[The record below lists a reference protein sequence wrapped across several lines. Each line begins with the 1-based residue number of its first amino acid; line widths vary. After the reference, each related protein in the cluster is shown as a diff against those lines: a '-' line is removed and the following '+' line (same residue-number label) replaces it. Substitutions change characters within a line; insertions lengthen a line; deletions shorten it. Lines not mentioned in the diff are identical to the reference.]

1 MNNIK
6 KFKRIHVIVM
16 DSVGIGETPDADK
29 FDDIGANTLLHISTA
44 KNGLNVPNL
53 ERLGLSNIYKLKGV
67 NTVHPSLGYYTK
79 MQEASCGKDTMTGH
93 WEMMGIH
100 TTKPFKTFTE
110 NGFPDELVQ
119 ELERLTGHV
128 FIGNKSASGT
138 EILDELAMEEIQS
151 NGKELILYTSA
162 DSVLQIC
169 GHEEVTGLD
178 ELYRVCQIAR
188 EITLKPEYKVGR
200 VIARPYVGDSVGH
213 FTRTSNRH
221 DYALSPS
228 SETVLDVLKSNA
240 LDVIGIGKIRDIF
253 NGQGITKSIHS
264 TSSHEGMLQTI
275 EEMKKDFTGLL
286 FTNLVDFDAKWGHRR
301 NVSGYADE
309 LEDFDLLLGQL
320 LGVIDS
326 DTLLIITADH
336 GNDPTYK
343 GTDHT
348 RECVPCLMYS
358 PSMKEHG
365 ILDDSSSFGVLGASV
380 LDNFDLSKPSDL
392 IGESILDLTK

>member
-1 MNNIK
+1 MRYK
-6 KFKRIHVIVM
+6 KIVTIVI
-16 DSVGIGETPDADK
+16 DSFGIGQAKDAKDFNDEGTDTFGHILECRPDLKTDNLYQL
-29 FDDIGANTLLHISTA
+29 GLGNLHPKA
-44 KNGLNVPNL
+44 KNKQQV
-53 ERLGLSNIYKLKGV
+53 
-67 NTVHPSLGYYTK
+67 GYAFK
-79 MQEASCGKDTMTGH
+79 MNEASCSKDTMTGH

-110 NGFPDELVQ
+110 NGFPKELVS
-119 ELERLTGHV
+119 ELESLTGHV

-151 NGKELILYTSA
+151 GGKKLILYTSA

-188 EITLKPEYKVGR
+188 ELTLKPEYKVGR
-200 VIARPYVGDSVGH
+200 VIARPYVGNSVGH
-213 FTRTSNRH
+213 FIRTSNRH

-228 SETVLDVLKSNA
+228 SKTVLDALKSHS
-240 LDVIGIGKIRDIF
+240 LDVIGIGKISDIF

-275 EEMKKDFTGLL
+275 EEMNKDFTGLL

-309 LEDFDLLLGQL
+309 LEAFDVLLGHL
-320 LGVIDS
+320 LSVIDS

-336 GNDPTYK
+336 GNDPTFK

-365 ILDDSSSFGVLGASV
+365 MLSDSSSFGVLGATV
-380 LDNFDLSKPSDL
+380 LDNFNLFKPVDL
-392 IGESILDLTK
+392 IGESLLEYIR

>member
-1 MNNIK
+1 MRYK
-6 KFKRIHVIVM
+6 KIVTIVI
-16 DSVGIGETPDADK
+16 DSFGIGQAKDAKDFNDEGTDTFGHILECRPDLKTDNLYQL
-29 FDDIGANTLLHISTA
+29 GLGNLHPKA
-44 KNGLNVPNL
+44 KNKQQV
-53 ERLGLSNIYKLKGV
+53 
-67 NTVHPSLGYYTK
+67 GYAFK
-79 MQEASCGKDTMTGH
+79 MNEASCSKDTMTGH

-110 NGFPDELVQ
+110 NGFPKELVS
-119 ELERLTGHV
+119 ELESLTGHV

-151 NGKELILYTSA
+151 GGKKLILYTSA

-188 EITLKPEYKVGR
+188 ELTLKPEYKVGR
-200 VIARPYVGDSVGH
+200 VIARPYVGNSVGH
-213 FTRTSNRH
+213 FIRTSNRH

-228 SETVLDVLKSNA
+228 SKTVLDALKSHS
-240 LDVIGIGKIRDIF
+240 LDVIGIGKISDIF

-275 EEMKKDFTGLL
+275 EEMNKDFTGLL

-309 LEDFDLLLGQL
+309 LEDFDVLLGHL
-320 LGVIDS
+320 LSVIDS

-336 GNDPTYK
+336 GNDPTFK

-365 ILDDSSSFGVLGASV
+365 MLSDSSSFGVLGATV
-380 LDNFDLSKPSDL
+380 LDNFNLFKPVDL
-392 IGESILDLTK
+392 IGESLLEYIR

>member
-1 MNNIK
+1 MKYK
-6 KFKRIHVIVM
+6 KIVTIVI
-16 DSVGIGETPDADK
+16 DSFGIGQAKDAK
-29 FDDIGANTLLHISTA
+29 EFDDAGADTFGHI
-44 KNGLNVPNL
+44 LEYRPNL
-53 ERLGLSNIYKLKGV
+53 KIDNLYKLGLGNLHPNSKSLQRFGYALKM
-67 NTVHPSLGYYTK
+67 H
-79 MQEASCGKDTMTGH
+79 EASCSKDTMTGH

-110 NGFPDELVQ
+110 NGFPKELVS

-138 EILDELAMEEIQS
+138 EILNELAMEEIQS
-151 NGKELILYTSA
+151 GGKKLILYTSA

-188 EITLKPEYKVGR
+188 ELTLKPEYKVGR
-200 VIARPYVGDSVGH
+200 VIARPYVGNSVGH

-309 LEDFDLLLGQL
+309 LEDFDVLLGQL
-320 LGVIDS
+320 LSVLDP

>member
-1 MNNIK
+1 MKYK
-6 KFKRIHVIVM
+6 KIVCVVI
-16 DSVGIGETPDADK
+16 DSFGIGQATDTKE
-29 FDDIGANTLLHISTA
+29 FDDVGADTFGHILEYRPDL
-44 KNGLNVPNL
+44 KIDNL
-53 ERLGLSNIYKLKGV
+53 YQLGLGNLHSSGKALQSKG
-67 NTVHPSLGYYTK
+67 YACK
-79 MQEASCGKDTMTGH
+79 MHEASCSKDTMTGH

-151 NGKELILYTSA
+151 GGKKLILYTSA

-228 SETVLDVLKSNA
+228 SKTVLDVLKSHS
-240 LDVIGIGKIRDIF
+240 LDVISIGKISDIF

-348 RECVPCLMYS
+348 REMVPLLAYS
-358 PSMKEHG
+358 PSMKQGGRLEDQHSFAVIG
-365 ILDDSSSFGVLGASV
+365 ATIAENFGVAMPEKTIGRS
-380 LDNFDLSKPSDL
+380 LDEKLV
-392 IGESILDLTK
+392 

>member
-1 MNNIK
+1 MKGNC
-6 KFKRIHVIVM
+6 KFKKIVTIVI
-16 DSVGIGETPDADK
+16 DSFGIGQATDAK
-29 FDDIGANTLLHISTA
+29 EFDDAGADTFGHILEYRPDL
-44 KNGLNVPNL
+44 KIDNL
-53 ERLGLSNIYKLKGV
+53 YKLGLGNL
-67 NTVHPSLGYYTK
+67 HPSGKALQSKGYAFK
-79 MQEASCGKDTMTGH
+79 RHEASCSKDTMTGH

-151 NGKELILYTSA
+151 NGKKLILYTSA

-188 EITLKPEYKVGR
+188 ELTLKPEYKVGR
-200 VIARPYVGDSVGH
+200 VIARPYVGNSIGH

-228 SETVLDVLKSNA
+228 SETVLDVLKSND

-253 NGQGITKSIHS
+253 NGCGITKSIHS

-309 LEDFDLLLGQL
+309 LEDFDVLLGQL
-320 LGVIDS
+320 LSVLDS

-365 ILDDSSSFGVLGASV
+365 ILDDSSSFGAIGSVVLG
-380 LDNFDLSKPSDL
+380 DFGIDKPNYMIGKFDLNKL
-392 IGESILDLTK
+392 V

>member
-1 MNNIK
+1 MI
-6 KFKRIHVIVM
+6 
-16 DSVGIGETPDADK
+16 DSFGIGQAKDAKDFNDEGTDTFGHILECRPDLKTDNLYQL
-29 FDDIGANTLLHISTA
+29 GLGNLHPKA
-44 KNGLNVPNL
+44 KNKQQV
-53 ERLGLSNIYKLKGV
+53 
-67 NTVHPSLGYYTK
+67 GYAFK
-79 MQEASCGKDTMTGH
+79 MNEASCSKDTMTGH

-110 NGFPDELVQ
+110 NGFPKELVS
-119 ELERLTGHV
+119 ELESLTGHV

-151 NGKELILYTSA
+151 GGKKLILYTSA

-188 EITLKPEYKVGR
+188 ELTLKPEYKVGR
-200 VIARPYVGDSVGH
+200 VIARPYVGNSVGH
-213 FTRTSNRH
+213 FIRTSNRH

-228 SETVLDVLKSNA
+228 SKTVLDALKSHS
-240 LDVIGIGKIRDIF
+240 LDVIGIGKISDIF

-275 EEMKKDFTGLL
+275 EEMNKDFTGLL

-309 LEDFDLLLGQL
+309 LEDFDVLLGHL
-320 LGVIDS
+320 LSVIDS

-336 GNDPTYK
+336 GNDPTFK

-365 ILDDSSSFGVLGASV
+365 MLSDSSSFGVLGATV
-380 LDNFDLSKPSDL
+380 LDNFNLFKPVDL
-392 IGESILDLTK
+392 IGESLLEYIR

>member
-1 MNNIK
+1 MKGNC
-6 KFKRIHVIVM
+6 KFKKIVTIVI
-16 DSVGIGETPDADK
+16 DSFGIGQATDAK
-29 FDDIGANTLLHISTA
+29 EFDDVGADTFGHILEHRPDL
-44 KNGLNVPNL
+44 KIDNL
-53 ERLGLSNIYKLKGV
+53 YQLGLGNLHPCCKALQSKG
-67 NTVHPSLGYYTK
+67 YACK
-79 MQEASCGKDTMTGH
+79 MHEASCSKDTMTGH

-151 NGKELILYTSA
+151 DGKKLILYTSA

-200 VIARPYVGDSVGH
+200 VIARPYVGDSIGH

-228 SETVLDVLKSNA
+228 SKTVLDVLKSNA
-240 LDVIGIGKIRDIF
+240 FDVIGIGKISDIF

-309 LEDFDLLLGQL
+309 LEDFDVLLGQL
-320 LGVIDS
+320 LSVLDS

-336 GNDPTYK
+336 GRSEE
-343 GTDHT
+343 HT
-348 RECVPCLMYS
+348 SELQS
-358 PSMKEHG
+358 PR
-365 ILDDSSSFGVLGASV
+365 
-380 LDNFDLSKPSDL
+380 
-392 IGESILDLTK
+392 

>member
-1 MNNIK
+1 MKYK
-6 KFKRIHVIVM
+6 KIVCVVI
-16 DSVGIGETPDADK
+16 DSFGIGQATDAK
-29 FDDIGANTLLHISTA
+29 EFDDVGADTFGHI
-44 KNGLNVPNL
+44 LEYRPNL
-53 ERLGLSNIYKLKGV
+53 KIENLYQLGLGNL
-67 NTVHPSLGYYTK
+67 HPSGKALQSKGYAFK
-79 MQEASCGKDTMTGH
+79 MYEASCSKDTMTGH

-151 NGKELILYTSA
+151 NGKKLILYTSA

-228 SETVLDVLKSNA
+228 SETVLDVLKSHS

-336 GNDPTYK
+336 
-343 GTDHT
+343 
-348 RECVPCLMYS
+348 
-358 PSMKEHG
+358 
-365 ILDDSSSFGVLGASV
+365 
-380 LDNFDLSKPSDL
+380 
-392 IGESILDLTK
+392 

>member
-1 MNNIK
+1 MK
-6 KFKRIHVIVM
+6 KYERIFVIVL
-16 DSVGIGETPDADK
+16 DSLGIGAMPDSEKFGDVGVDTFGHILDK
-29 FDDIGANTLLHISTA
+29 MGSLEI
-44 KNGLNVPNL
+44 PNL
-53 ERLGLSNIYKLKGV
+53 KKLGMLNLHPAGNMQGV
-67 NTVHPSLGYYTK
+67 EKPIGRYMRVG
-79 MQEASCGKDTMTGH
+79 EASNGKDTMTGH

-151 NGKELILYTSA
+151 GGKKLILYTSA

-228 SETVLDVLKSNA
+228 SKTVLDVLKSHS
-240 LDVIGIGKIRDIF
+240 LDVISIGKISDIF

-309 LEDFDLLLGQL
+309 LENFDLLLGQL

-392 IGESILDLTK
+392 IGESILDLIK

>member
-1 MNNIK
+1 MKYK
-6 KFKRIHVIVM
+6 KIVCVVI
-16 DSVGIGETPDADK
+16 DSFGIGQATDAK
-29 FDDIGANTLLHISTA
+29 EFDDVGADTFGHILEYRPDL
-44 KNGLNVPNL
+44 KIDNL
-53 ERLGLSNIYKLKGV
+53 YQLGLGNLHPCGKALQSKG
-67 NTVHPSLGYYTK
+67 YACK
-79 MQEASCGKDTMTGH
+79 MHEASCSKDTMTGH

-151 NGKELILYTSA
+151 NGKKLILYTSA

-200 VIARPYVGDSVGH
+200 VIARPYVGDSIGH

-228 SETVLDVLKSNA
+228 SKTVLDVLKSNA
-240 LDVIGIGKIRDIF
+240 FDVIGIGKISDIF

-309 LEDFDLLLGQL
+309 LEDFD
-320 LGVIDS
+320 
-326 DTLLIITADH
+326 
-336 GNDPTYK
+336 
-343 GTDHT
+343 
-348 RECVPCLMYS
+348 
-358 PSMKEHG
+358 
-365 ILDDSSSFGVLGASV
+365 
-380 LDNFDLSKPSDL
+380 
-392 IGESILDLTK
+392 

>member
-1 MNNIK
+1 MKENC
-6 KFKRIHVIVM
+6 KFKKIVTIVI
-16 DSVGIGETPDADK
+16 DSFGIGQATDAK
-29 FDDIGANTLLHISTA
+29 EFDDVGADTFGHILEYRPDL
-44 KNGLNVPNL
+44 KIDNL
-53 ERLGLSNIYKLKGV
+53 YQLGLGNLHPNGKNLQSKG
-67 NTVHPSLGYYTK
+67 YACK
-79 MQEASCGKDTMTGH
+79 MHEASCSKDTMTGH

-151 NGKELILYTSA
+151 NGKKLILYTSA

-188 EITLKPEYKVGR
+188 ELTLKSEYKVGR
-200 VIARPYVGDSVGH
+200 VIARPYVGNSIGH

-228 SETVLDVLKSNA
+228 SETVLDVLKSND

-253 NGQGITKSIHS
+253 NGCGITKNIHS

-309 LEDFDLLLGQL
+309 LEDFDVLLGQL
-320 LGVIDS
+320 LSVLDS

>member
-1 MNNIK
+1 M
-6 KFKRIHVIVM
+6 H
-16 DSVGIGETPDADK
+16 
-29 FDDIGANTLLHISTA
+29 
-44 KNGLNVPNL
+44 
-53 ERLGLSNIYKLKGV
+53 
-67 NTVHPSLGYYTK
+67 
-79 MQEASCGKDTMTGH
+79 EASCSKDTMTGH

-151 NGKELILYTSA
+151 GGKKLILYTSA

-228 SETVLDVLKSNA
+228 SKTVLDVLKSHS
-240 LDVIGIGKIRDIF
+240 LDVISIGKISDIF

-365 ILDDSSSFGVLGASV
+365 ILDDSSSFGCLLYTS
-380 LDNFDLSKPSDL
+380 PSPRDC
-392 IGESILDLTK
+392 S

>member
-1 MNNIK
+1 MNENY
-6 KFKRIHVIVM
+6 KFKKVVTIVI
-16 DSVGIGETPDADK
+16 DSFGIGQATDAKDFNDAGADTFGHILENRPDLKID
-29 FDDIGANTLLHISTA
+29 
-44 KNGLNVPNL
+44 NL
-53 ERLGLSNIYKLKGV
+53 YKLGLGNL
-67 NTVHPSLGYYTK
+67 HPSAVSTQSLGYAFK
-79 MQEASCGKDTMTGH
+79 MHEASCSKDTMTGH

-110 NGFPDELVQ
+110 NGFPKELVS
-119 ELERLTGHV
+119 ELESLTGHT

-151 NGKELILYTSA
+151 GGKKLILYTSA

-178 ELYRVCQIAR
+178 ELYRVCEIAR
-188 EITLKPEYKVGR
+188 QITLKPEYKVGR
-200 VIARPYVGDSVGH
+200 VIARPYVGNSVGH

-240 LDVIGIGKIRDIF
+240 FDVIGIGKISDIF
-253 NGQGITKSIHS
+253 NGKGITKSIHS

-326 DTLLIITADH
+326 DTLLVVTADH

-365 ILDDSSSFGVLGASV
+365 VLNDSNSFGTIGVSV
-380 LDNFDLSKPSDL
+380 LDNFDLEKSSNL
-392 IGESILDLTK
+392 IGESVLDLTK

>member
-1 MNNIK
+1 MRYK
-6 KFKRIHVIVM
+6 KIVTIVI
-16 DSVGIGETPDADK
+16 DSFGIGQAKDAKDFNDEGTDTFGHILECRPDLKTDNLYQL
-29 FDDIGANTLLHISTA
+29 GLGNLHPKA
-44 KNGLNVPNL
+44 KNKQQV
-53 ERLGLSNIYKLKGV
+53 
-67 NTVHPSLGYYTK
+67 GYAFK
-79 MQEASCGKDTMTGH
+79 MNEASCSKDTMTGH

-110 NGFPDELVQ
+110 NGFPKELVS
-119 ELERLTGHV
+119 ELESLTGHV

-151 NGKELILYTSA
+151 GGKKLILYTSA

-188 EITLKPEYKVGR
+188 ELTLKPEYKVGR
-200 VIARPYVGDSVGH
+200 VIARPYVGNSVGH
-213 FTRTSNRH
+213 FIRTSNRH

-228 SETVLDVLKSNA
+228 SKTVLDALKSHS
-240 LDVIGIGKIRDIF
+240 LDVIGIGKISDIF

-275 EEMKKDFTGLL
+275 EEMNKDFTGLL

-301 NVSGYADE
+301 NVSGYVDE
-309 LEDFDLLLGQL
+309 LEDFDVLLGHL
-320 LGVIDS
+320 LSVIDS
-326 DTLLIITADH
+326 DTLLFITADH
-336 GNDPTYK
+336 GNDPTFK

-365 ILDDSSSFGVLGASV
+365 MLSDSSSFGVLGATV
-380 LDNFDLSKPSDL
+380 LDNFNLFKPVDL
-392 IGESILDLTK
+392 IGESLLEYIR

>member
-1 MNNIK
+1 M
-6 KFKRIHVIVM
+6 
-16 DSVGIGETPDADK
+16 
-29 FDDIGANTLLHISTA
+29 
-44 KNGLNVPNL
+44 
-53 ERLGLSNIYKLKGV
+53 
-67 NTVHPSLGYYTK
+67 
-79 MQEASCGKDTMTGH
+79 
-93 WEMMGIH
+93 
-100 TTKPFKTFTE
+100 
-110 NGFPDELVQ
+110 
-119 ELERLTGHV
+119 
-128 FIGNKSASGT
+128 
-138 EILDELAMEEIQS
+138 
-151 NGKELILYTSA
+151 
-162 DSVLQIC
+162 
-169 GHEEVTGLD
+169 
-178 ELYRVCQIAR
+178 
-188 EITLKPEYKVGR
+188 
-200 VIARPYVGDSVGH
+200 
-213 FTRTSNRH
+213 
-221 DYALSPS
+221 SPS
-228 SETVLDVLKSNA
+228 SETVLDVLKSHS
-240 LDVIGIGKIRDIF
+240 LDVISIGKIRDIF
-253 NGQGITKSIHS
+253 NGQGITESIHS

-320 LGVIDS
+320 LGVMDS

>member
-1 MNNIK
+1 MKYK
-6 KFKRIHVIVM
+6 KIVTIVV
-16 DSVGIGETPDADK
+16 DSFGIGQATDAKEFNDFGADTFGHILENRPDLKID
-29 FDDIGANTLLHISTA
+29 
-44 KNGLNVPNL
+44 NL
-53 ERLGLSNIYKLKGV
+53 YKLGLGNL
-67 NTVHPSLGYYTK
+67 HPSAVSTQSLGYAFK
-79 MQEASCGKDTMTGH
+79 MHEASCSKDTMTGH

-110 NGFPDELVQ
+110 NGFPKELVS
-119 ELERLTGHV
+119 ELESLTGHT

-151 NGKELILYTSA
+151 GGKKLILYTSA

-178 ELYRVCQIAR
+178 ELYRVCEIAR
-188 EITLKPEYKVGR
+188 QITLKPEYKVGR
-200 VIARPYVGDSVGH
+200 VIARPYVGNSVGH

-240 LDVIGIGKIRDIF
+240 FDVIGIGKISDIF
-253 NGQGITKSIHS
+253 NGKGITKSIHS

-326 DTLLIITADH
+326 DTLLVVTADH

-365 ILDDSSSFGVLGASV
+365 VLNDSNSFGTIGVSV
-380 LDNFDLSKPSDL
+380 LDNFDLEKSSNL
-392 IGESILDLTK
+392 IGESVLDLTK

>member
-1 MNNIK
+1 MNENY
-6 KFKRIHVIVM
+6 KFKKVVTIVI
-16 DSVGIGETPDADK
+16 DSFGIGQATDAKD
-29 FDDIGANTLLHISTA
+29 FNDAGANTFGHILENRPDL
-44 KNGLNVPNL
+44 KIDNL
-53 ERLGLSNIYKLKGV
+53 YKLGLGNLHSSAV
-67 NTVHPSLGYYTK
+67 STQSLGYAFK
-79 MQEASCGKDTMTGH
+79 MHEASCSKDTMTGH

-110 NGFPDELVQ
+110 NGFPKELVS
-119 ELERLTGHV
+119 ELESLTGHT

-151 NGKELILYTSA
+151 GGKKLILYTSA

-178 ELYRVCQIAR
+178 ELYRVCEIAR
-188 EITLKPEYKVGR
+188 QITLKPEYKVGR
-200 VIARPYVGDSVGH
+200 VIARPYVGNSVGH

-240 LDVIGIGKIRDIF
+240 FDVIGIGKISDIF
-253 NGQGITKSIHS
+253 NGKGITKSIHS

-275 EEMKKDFTGLL
+275 EEVKKDFTGLL

-326 DTLLIITADH
+326 DTLLVVTADH

-365 ILDDSSSFGVLGASV
+365 VLNDSNSFGAIGSTILNNFGIAIP
-380 LDNFDLSKPSDL
+380 DCTIEKFDLNKL
-392 IGESILDLTK
+392 V

>member
-1 MNNIK
+1 MKGNC
-6 KFKRIHVIVM
+6 KFKKIVTIVI
-16 DSVGIGETPDADK
+16 DSFGIGQATDAK
-29 FDDIGANTLLHISTA
+29 EFDDAGADTFGHILEYRPDL
-44 KNGLNVPNL
+44 KIDNL
-53 ERLGLSNIYKLKGV
+53 YKLGLGNL
-67 NTVHPSLGYYTK
+67 HPSGKALQSKGYVFK
-79 MQEASCGKDTMTGH
+79 MHEASCSKDTMTGH

-151 NGKELILYTSA
+151 NGKKLILYTSA

-188 EITLKPEYKVGR
+188 ELTLKPEYKVGR
-200 VIARPYVGDSVGH
+200 VIARPYVGNSIGH

-228 SETVLDVLKSNA
+228 SETVLDVLKSND

-253 NGQGITKSIHS
+253 NGCGITKSIHS

-309 LEDFDLLLGQL
+309 LEDFDVLLGQL
-320 LGVIDS
+320 LSVLDS

-365 ILDDSSSFGVLGASV
+365 ILDDSSSFGAIGSVVLG
-380 LDNFDLSKPSDL
+380 DFGIDKPNYMIGKFDLNKL
-392 IGESILDLTK
+392 A

>member
-1 MNNIK
+1 MKYK
-6 KFKRIHVIVM
+6 KIVCVVI
-16 DSVGIGETPDADK
+16 DSFGIGQATDAK
-29 FDDIGANTLLHISTA
+29 EFDDAGADTFGHI
-44 KNGLNVPNL
+44 LEYRPNL
-53 ERLGLSNIYKLKGV
+53 KIENLYKLGLGNLHPNAVSNQ
-67 NTVHPSLGYYTK
+67 SLGYALK
-79 MQEASCGKDTMTGH
+79 MHEASCSKDTMTGH

-151 NGKELILYTSA
+151 NGKKLILYTSA

-228 SETVLDVLKSNA
+228 SETVLDVLKSHS

-320 LGVIDS
+320 LGVMDS

-348 RECVPCLMYS
+348 REQVLFIAYS
-358 PSMKEHG
+358 PSDTESGK
-365 ILDDSSSFGVLGASV
+365 LDTSDTFAVIGATIADNFGVKMPEGT
-380 LDNFDLSKPSDL
+380 
-392 IGESILDLTK
+392 IGHSILEKLV

>member
-1 MNNIK
+1 MKYK
-6 KFKRIHVIVM
+6 KIVCVVI
-16 DSVGIGETPDADK
+16 DSFGIGQATDAK
-29 FDDIGANTLLHISTA
+29 EFDDVGADTFGHILEYRPDL
-44 KNGLNVPNL
+44 KIDNL
-53 ERLGLSNIYKLKGV
+53 YQLGLGNLHPNGKNLQSKG
-67 NTVHPSLGYYTK
+67 YACK
-79 MQEASCGKDTMTGH
+79 MHEASCSKDTMTGH

-151 NGKELILYTSA
+151 NGKKLILYTSA

-188 EITLKPEYKVGR
+188 ELTLKPEYKVGR
-200 VIARPYVGDSVGH
+200 VIARPYVGNSVGH

-228 SETVLDVLKSNA
+228 SKTVLDVLKSNA
-240 LDVIGIGKIRDIF
+240 FDVIGIGKISDIF

-275 EEMKKDFTGLL
+275 EEMKKDLVFLL
-286 FTNLVDFDAKWGHRR
+286 SEN
-301 NVSGYADE
+301 
-309 LEDFDLLLGQL
+309 EDQQ
-320 LGVIDS
+320 
-326 DTLLIITADH
+326 
-336 GNDPTYK
+336 N
-343 GTDHT
+343 
-348 RECVPCLMYS
+348 
-358 PSMKEHG
+358 
-365 ILDDSSSFGVLGASV
+365 
-380 LDNFDLSKPSDL
+380 
-392 IGESILDLTK
+392 